1 MTLMKSLLLGSA
13 AGIVAVASAQAADL
27 PTKKG
32 APAVQYV
39 QICTITV
46 SGKPVVGFTLPGS
59 DTCMHFT
66 GYITGQIEGGNLQTG
81 YALQY
86 SPGAATVTASGT
98 PLAPTVTAGTPKGT
112 ETATGTYGRDA
123 FGYTTRLNFGFDA
136 VSNTSYGPLVGHAE
150 IQIEAG
156 NGFDTTGNSAY
167 VNLAYVTWAGL
178 TAGKAPSFFSFTG
191 GGAAWANFFSPDEQG
206 FNQPDVLAY
215 TATFGGGASVSIA
228 AQSDGSMG
236 GSGGGTRF
244 TDLGSNFTF
253 GGQRWPD
260 FVANVKISQGWGS
273 AQVAGVVHDVRAIGY
288 DGTTQTRTGWAVDA
302 GVSVNLPQIGAGDDI
317 LVTGV
322 YSQNAA
328 WYSGL
333 PDGMW
338 GENGAVNGN
347 GLQMALADTYYDGA
361 GIWQTPTAWSVAA
374 EFDHH
379 FTPDFVGHLEGAV
392 GGVEWNNSQPDS
404 VVSNATSF
412 IVGGVVNYDPVK
424 NLDFEFELLYQDT
437 HNDKPNGFDAASTGF
452 PFHGNADGVAA
463 RFEVT
468 RSW

>member
-66 GYITGQIEGGNLQTG
+66 GYVTAQIEGGNLYTG
-81 YALQY
+81 YTMPYTPAVGGN
-86 SPGAATVTASGT
+86 SETPVGT
-98 PLAPTVTAGTPKGT
+98 F
-112 ETATGTYGRDA
+112 GRNA

-136 VSNTSYGPLVGHAE
+136 VSNTSYGPLVAHAE
-150 IQIEAG
+150 IQIESG

-167 VNLAYVTWAGL
+167 INLGYVTWAGL

-191 GGAAWANFFSPDEQG
+191 GGAGWANFFSPDEQG
-206 FNQPDVLAY
+206 FNQPDLLAY
-215 TATFGGGASVSIA
+215 TATFGGGASATIA
-228 AQSDGSMG
+228 IQSDQTMG
-236 GSGGGTRF
+236 GSGGGTQMS
-244 TDLGSNFTF
+244 DLGPDFAF

-260 FVANVKISQGWGS
+260 VVANLKISQGWGS
-273 AQVAGVVHDVRAIGY
+273 AQIAGVAHDVRAIAF
-288 DGTTQTRTGWAVDA
+288 DGSTTTRTGWAIDA
-302 GVSVNLPQIGAGDDI
+302 GVSVNIPQFGAGDDI

-322 YSQNAA
+322 YSENAG

-347 GLQMALADTYYDGA
+347 GLQMANADIYALGGGA
-361 GIWQTPTAWSVAA
+361 WQNPQAWSVAA
-374 EFDHH
+374 LFDHH

-392 GGVEWNNSQPDS
+392 GGINWNGTTPMSM
-404 VVSNATSF
+404 VSNSTTWL
-412 IVGGVVNYDPVK
+412 IGGVMNYDPVK
-424 NLDFEFELLYQDT
+424 NLDFEFEIFYQEARSDQ
-437 HNDKPNGFDAASTGF
+437 PNGWVPSAAVPTFKGD
-452 PFHGNADGVAA
+452 ADGVAA